1 MNPFKP
7 LILSIC
13 ASLLALANSSPSY
26 ALASDREQPIYIESD
41 SAERDDKKGITIYQG
56 KVKMDQGSMRI
67 VADKITI
74 HSVDNRVHMI
84 VATGNPAR
92 YQQKPSPD
100 KQLVV
105 AEGGTIRYEI
115 DPERLELLKNASI
128 KQEGTTM
135 TGDRIDYNIT
145 ESLVKAAGSNR
156 SSNQRIKMVIPPST
170 KE

>member
-1 MNPFKP
+1 MKPFK
-7 LILSIC
+7 LFLFSVC
-13 ASLLALANSSPSY
+13 ASLFASANSSPSY

-41 SAERDDKKGITIYQG
+41 SAERDDKKGITTYQG

-84 VATGNPAR
+84 VATGKPAR

-100 KQLVV
+100 KELVV

-115 DPERLELLKNASI
+115 DPERLELVKNASI
-128 KQEGTTM
+128 MQEGTTM
-135 TGDRIDYNIT
+135 SGDRIDYNIT
-145 ESLVKAAGSNR
+145 ESLVKAAGDAH
-156 SSNQRIKMVIPPST
+156 SSNQRIKMVIPPAT